1 MPRISNSKPQSSRSC
16 QSWLLRHTCHYQT
29 RSNISEST
37 PTTHLIATKHN
48 TAYQIAN
55 WRSDNPRS
63 TNLLP
68 QSSVAVPGQGFA
80 CPATSKPSSP
90 PSTTSQS
97 PLSTPTQWVRWI
109 SPHTS
114 PDCLCARAIWTRAV
128 SELHRHCPDRTVY
141 IYIRRAQLII
151 VHRIDLSPA
160 NLHFFVI
167 DLIHYGGRKA
177 RGYY

>member
-1 MPRISNSKPQSSRSC
+1 MNHQDYKKCTGVCLIFVLQCPDLATANHSLHDLANHGYFGKPAIPKLKVTSRS
-16 QSWLLRHTCHYQT
+16 LLPQHIY
-29 RSNISEST
+29 
-37 PTTHLIATKHN
+37 LIATKHS

-68 QSSVAVPGQGFA
+68 QSSVPILVQGFA

-114 PDCLCARAIWTRAV
+114 PDCQCARAIWTRAV
-128 SELHRHCPDRTVY
+128 SELHRHCPDTTVY
-141 IYIRRAQLII
+141 IYIQR
-151 VHRIDLSPA
+151 P
-160 NLHFFVI
+160 N
-167 DLIHYGGRKA
+167 
-177 RGYY
+177 